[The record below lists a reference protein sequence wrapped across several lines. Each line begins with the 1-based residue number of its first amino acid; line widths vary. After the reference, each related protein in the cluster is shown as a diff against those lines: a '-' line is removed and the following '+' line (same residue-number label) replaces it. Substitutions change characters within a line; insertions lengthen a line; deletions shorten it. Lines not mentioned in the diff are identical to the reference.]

1 MVDNGRKLICNILF
15 IATADIMALIMFQ
28 RSKSVKSMAPNRLL
42 TFIWTQ
48 RVILLIESVLELL
61 LYVLLSILLWKESKK
76 IVKQMEKSWSD
87 LTMKERLKLVLPIT
101 LAIKLIVLCLM
112 LHLYWLVESHKFIA
126 NKLYEIQTVIDE
138 GRCEPFCELSM

>member
-28 RSKSVKSMAPNRLL
+28 RSKSVKRMAPNRLL

-48 RVILLIESVLELL
+48 RVILLIESALELL

-76 IVKQMEKSWSD
+76 IVKQMEISWSD

-138 GRCEPFCELSM
+138 GRCDPFCELSM

>member
-15 IATADIMALIMFQ
+15 IATADFMALIMFQ
-28 RSKSVKSMAPNRLL
+28 RSKSVKRMAPNRLL

-48 RVILLIESVLELL
+48 RAILLIESVLELL

-87 LTMKERLKLVLPIT
+87 LTMKERLNLVLPIT
-101 LAIKLIVLCLM
+101 LAIKLIVLWLM

-126 NKLYEIQTVIDE
+126 TKLYEIQTVIDE
-138 GRCEPFCELSM
+138 GRCDPFCELSM